1 MKLPAKSVL
10 RIHILELC
18 YSVALLAWFFLPLAV
33 HSAGGLVPPLLPF
46 VLVSLKGASPGLI
59 VPLAALVWS
68 IPLFAAWKIA
78 AVLLA
83 KRFPALADPS
93 RFWPI
98 AINIASSCFVLA
110 CYVLHALAFAS
121 SLRYFSAIPVSV
133 WIMAVASLAYNAYF
147 AIALIKASNAG
158 DESFVEYQEFST
170 DLAAPRKTL
179 QSGIRRGSIQ
189 RRLVLMF
196 VGIIFLVIVTL
207 CGVLLRDFGNTMLNA
222 VIANGETLAERT
234 ANVAKSAVGD
244 TIALDDYFRF
254 ESKNNVLAAFPF
266 VALSYYTASK
276 GRPLTAAAS
285 TDQGIVGMEGR
296 LPDVKVDKTTW
307 RFDREQDRIEFLSPV
322 VLSGRLLGY
331 VMVDYDMRVIYEPYF
346 RTLVKVLI
354 IALAF
359 IYLST
364 FITYFFGRSIVLP
377 ILFLRMSATKIAR
390 ILEGM
395 MKGLRKISAA
405 ELSYRDRVRTN
416 DEIKDLS
423 REFGKLTMAIAGVV
437 PYISA
442 STLKHADGA
451 TLSSENIDQAFLFTD
466 IRGFTTISEGKPPEK
481 IVEMLNHFLELQVS
495 VILANG
501 GDIDKF
507 VGDEIMAVFEGP
519 DKELKA
525 CRAGVG
531 IMLAM
536 AKEKELALAANKKE
550 VAIGIGIHS
559 GPVTRGSVGA
569 RIINRMDFT
578 SIGDTVNLAARL
590 EGANKEYGTKAL
602 ISEAVYEKVKK
613 DFICREIDLLTVKG
627 KAESVRIYEMLQERT
642 RSNPKLVE
650 FVEVFEKGLASY
662 RKQDWKSAERSFQRL
677 VTDSGDNASR
687 VFLKRVAYFAVDP
700 PPANW
705 DGVFDL
711 KVK

>member
-1 MKLPAKSVL
+1 MKLPAKSVVRL
-10 RIHILELC
+10 HVVELC
-18 YSVALLAWFFLPLAV
+18 YSVALLAWFFLPLAI
-33 HSAGGLVPPLLPF
+33 HSAGGLVPSLLPF
-46 VLVSLKGASPGLI
+46 ALVPVKGAPPGL
-59 VPLAALVWS
+59 LLMLTLLVWS

-78 AVLLA
+78 AFLLA
-83 KRFPALADPS
+83 RRLPALADPS
-93 RFWPI
+93 RPWPI
-98 AINIASSCFVLA
+98 ALNIVASSLVLA
-110 CYVLHALAFAS
+110 CYALHALIFAS
-121 SLRYFSAIPVSV
+121 SSLYFSTIPVLV
-133 WIMAVASLAYNAYF
+133 WAMAVASLVYNAYF
-147 AIALIKASNAG
+147 IAAFIKASNAR
-158 DESFVEYQEFST
+158 DESFVEYREFRAGLS
-170 DLAAPRKTL
+170 LENKGPFP
-179 QSGIRRGSIQ
+179 GIRKGSIQ

-266 VALSYYTASK
+266 VDISYYSASK
-276 GRPLTAAAS
+276 GKPLTVTAS

-296 LPDVKVDKTTW
+296 LPEVKVDRTTW
-307 RFDREQDRIEFLSPV
+307 RFDRVLDRIEFLSPV
-322 VLSGRLLGY
+322 ALSGRLLGY
-331 VMVDYDMRVIYEPYF
+331 VMVDYDMRTLYEPYF
-346 RTLVKVLI
+346 RTQVKVLI

-359 IYLST
+359 IYLTT

-377 ILFLRMSATKIAR
+377 ILFLRMSANKIAH

-405 ELSYRDRVRTN
+405 ELSYRDHVRTN

-423 REFGKLTMAIAGVV
+423 LEFGKLTTAIAGVV

-442 STLKHADGA
+442 STLKHADSA
-451 TLSSENIDQAFLFTD
+451 TPSSENIDQAFLFTD

-495 VILANG
+495 VILSNG

-507 VGDEIMAVFEGP
+507 VGDEIMAVFEDP

-525 CRAGVG
+525 CRASVG
-531 IMLAM
+531 IRLAM
-536 AKEKELALAANKKE
+536 AKEKELALSANEKA

-590 EGANKEYGTKAL
+590 EGANKEYGTKTL
-602 ISEAVYEKVKK
+602 VSEAVYEKVKE
-613 DFICREIDLLTVKG
+613 DFLCREIDLLTVKG
-627 KAESVRIYEMLQERT
+627 KSESVRIYEIVQERKGT
-642 RSNPKLVE
+642 NPKLE
-650 FVEVFEKGLASY
+650 ELVEVFEKGLAFY
-662 RKQDWKSAERSFQRL
+662 RKQDWKRAERSFRKL
-677 VTDSGDNASR
+677 VDDLGDDASR
-687 VFLKRVAYFAVDP
+687 AFLKRVAYFSVEP
-700 PPANW
+700 PPADW

-711 KVK
+711 RVK